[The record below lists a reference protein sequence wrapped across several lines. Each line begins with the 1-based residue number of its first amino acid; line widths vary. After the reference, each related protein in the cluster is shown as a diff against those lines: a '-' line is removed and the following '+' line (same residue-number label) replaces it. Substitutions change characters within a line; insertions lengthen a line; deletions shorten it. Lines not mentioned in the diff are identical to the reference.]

1 MRIEEILEKVKTA
14 HSSGSFVALLDDSLD
29 GDPSVG
35 QMHEFIKEARRCC
48 VGGRG
53 AQPQKDEA
61 LSWVVQLL
69 FTPNS
74 PFRNLNHLV
83 VAYQLVIR
91 VLEPRRMNQQEFGL
105 CGPSHFALLLAKT
118 RPVTYARV
126 ACDLFRSGKADVD
139 GWTVEAP
146 KSVMEFDPGTSIP
159 QADWLVAASVRNSE
173 RQVPQNANDRA
184 TYENTLPH
192 ELFPWLVD
200 AGFRRIA
207 GFLCSQPSYSLIDSG
222 LSALGAFQME
232 YFHPDRNLDLDDL
245 PGDLRN
251 PVANLRYACRL
262 SAAGWKILMVVNEGL
277 VRHTGDNYT
286 TNVSPEME
294 QMNPGLGER
303 GRLRL
308 QQQGE
313 QSLIATLNDN
323 GFLGVKAL
331 VPKANHWIF
340 VRKMHI
346 DAEDRVVLTR
356 YTWGTKKTTLPF
368 PIVEFTKGYSGFFAV
383 SL

>member
-1 MRIEEILEKVKTA
+1 MRIEEILAKVKLV
-14 HSSGSFVALLDDSLD
+14 HSAGAFVALLDDTLD
-29 GDPSVG
+29 GDPDTG

-61 LSWVVQLL
+61 LSWVLQLL
-69 FTPNS
+69 FMPNS
-74 PFRNLNHLV
+74 PFRHLNHRV

-118 RPVTYARV
+118 RPVTYARL
-126 ACDLFRSGKADVD
+126 ACQLFQFGKADVD

-146 KSVMEFDPGTSIP
+146 KSVMEFNPGTSIS
-159 QADWLVAASVRNSE
+159 QADWLVAASLRNSE
-173 RQVPQNANDRA
+173 RQVPQNASDRA

-192 ELFPWLVD
+192 QLFPWLVD
-200 AGFRRIA
+200 AGFRRVA
-207 GFLCSQPSYSLIDSG
+207 GFLCSQPSYALIDTG
-222 LSALGAFQME
+222 MSALGAFQME

-245 PGDLRN
+245 PGDLRD

-262 SAAGWKILMVVNEGL
+262 SAEGWKILMVVNEGL
-277 VRHTGDNYT
+277 VRHTEDKYKVNMT
-286 TNVSPEME
+286 PEM
-294 QMNPGLGER
+294 QQLNPGLAAR
-303 GRLRL
+303 GRLKL
-308 QQQGE
+308 QEDGR

-323 GFLGVKAL
+323 GFLGLKAL
-331 VPKANHWIF
+331 VPKANHWVF
-340 VRKMHI
+340 VRKMRI
-346 DAEDRVVLTR
+346 DADQVILTR
-356 YTWGTKKTTLPF
+356 YTWGTKKTTLPL
-368 PIVEFTKGYSGFFAV
+368 PIGEFTKGYSGFFAV